1 MMIFKL
7 CRCLLSLS
15 FCVDFI
21 NASSLYFSSSPSED
35 GNNFPSYNK
44 VSEAIGVL
52 RSIGVKD
59 LCHPTTDYF
68 DILPV
73 CDLESNDNI
82 KRIMLESGEGEF
94 KNLSNKEISLNIIG
108 VILCII
114 FAALAAGLT
123 MGMVSLEAF
132 DLHVKIR
139 TATCESERQEAS
151 TLVPIVEQRH
161 RLLVTLLLLN
171 SLSNEALPLFLDK
184 LVPSYA
190 AVLLSVTFVLFFGEI
205 IPSAV
210 FTGPNQTKMAAM
222 CVPFVQF
229 IMWLFTPLAVPI
241 ASVLDYVLGHEDKMY
256 DREELTALVRVNYEE
271 RRKTVKI
278 MQAKERKSLSFKNS
292 IQLKNSMRLNSHFNA
307 IENENSNN
315 ASIHIDEV
323 MMMEGALQMKTITA
337 ADTMKPLEEVYT
349 LPHDFILTRD
359 NISKVYLSGYSRIPV
374 YDYTKAANKEEAVS
388 HICGVLLSKQLMVV
402 DPAQK
407 RALHSMP
414 LQQPLCIPPQIN
426 LVDLLNIFQQGR
438 SSFKAG
444 GHLAVVC
451 ENPNI
456 AISSLEKGTSIA
468 KEANVLGIVT
478 LEDVLEQLLQEDIMD
493 ETDYEEIK
501 DVNMQRKVVKKW
513 RNFVINKKLGRG
525 EDVGKMSFGKLISSV
540 VSEKIRRDNQISSD
554 DNENAPLLTENDG
567 VTSYGEP

>member
-1 MMIFKL
+1 M
-7 CRCLLSLS
+7 
-15 FCVDFI
+15 
-21 NASSLYFSSSPSED
+21 
-35 GNNFPSYNK
+35 
-44 VSEAIGVL
+44 
-52 RSIGVKD
+52 
-59 LCHPTTDYF
+59 
-68 DILPV
+68 
-73 CDLESNDNI
+73 
-82 KRIMLESGEGEF
+82 
-94 KNLSNKEISLNIIG
+94 
-108 VILCII
+108 
-114 FAALAAGLT
+114 
-123 MGMVSLEAF
+123 
-132 DLHVKIR
+132 
-139 TATCESERQEAS
+139 
-151 TLVPIVEQRH
+151 
-161 RLLVTLLLLN
+161 
-171 SLSNEALPLFLDK
+171 
-184 LVPSYA
+184 
-190 AVLLSVTFVLFFGEI
+190 LFFGEI

-210 FTGPNQTKMAAM
+210 FTGPNQTKIAAM

-241 ASVLDYVLGHEDKMY
+241 ARVLDYVLGHEDKMY

-278 MQAKERKSLSFKNS
+278 MQAKERKSLSFNNS
-292 IQLKNSMRLNSHFNA
+292 VLLKNSMRLNSQFNA
-307 IENENSNN
+307 IDENSNN

-323 MMMEGALQMKTITA
+323 MMMEGALRMKTITA

-438 SSFKAG
+438 SSFKGG

-451 ENPNI
+451 EHPNI
-456 AISSLEKGTSIA
+456 AISSLEKGSSIA

-478 LEDVLEQLLQEDIMD
+478 LEDVLEQLLQEEIMD

-501 DVNMQRKVVKKW
+501 DVNIQRKVVKKW
-513 RNFVINKKLGRG
+513 RNFIKNKKLGRG
-525 EDVGKMSFGKLISSV
+525 DDVGLMSFGTLISSV
-540 VSEKIRRDNQISSD
+540 VSEKIRRGNQISSD